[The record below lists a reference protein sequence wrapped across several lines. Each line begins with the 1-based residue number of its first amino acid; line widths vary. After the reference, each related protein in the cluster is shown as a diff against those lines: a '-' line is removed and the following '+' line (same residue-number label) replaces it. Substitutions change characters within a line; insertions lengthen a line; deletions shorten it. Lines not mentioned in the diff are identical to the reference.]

1 MSFYYLCMP
10 IWGGDWNQT
19 MNNGLQYYPR
29 AITPTPWYVLY
40 HQPPFPNHQDALL
53 TVHKV
58 FSAQKTVCFKKVRY
72 RYLTKDVLIEN
83 TIHCEYKPHWAG
95 CPGKEA
101 RQCPETWA
109 ALYTRRN
116 IPQCDQKLMS
126 KAKSQTWFSHGSVAE
141 LEPPW
146 TGLLE
151 REPNLMGYQNSGA
164 GAGNRQKKAWLS
176 NTATNA
182 VSKMAEWYGQNT
194 VTTVIFSH
202 IIIPTGI
209 L

>member
-1 MSFYYLCMP
+1 MSFYYLCML
-10 IWGGDWNQT
+10 IWGRDWNRT

-101 RQCPETWA
+101 RLCPETWA

-116 IPQCDQKLMS
+116 IPQCYQKVKHDFLTAALRS
-126 KAKSQTWFSHGSVAE
+126 WSRHEPGFWSGSRIWWDIKIP
-141 LEPPW
+141 EP
-146 TGLLE
+146 
-151 REPNLMGYQNSGA
+151 EPGTD
-164 GAGNRQKKAWLS
+164 KKRPDS
-176 NTATNA
+176 ATLPQ
-182 VSKMAEWYGQNT
+182 MQ
-194 VTTVIFSH
+194 
-202 IIIPTGI
+202 
-209 L
+209 